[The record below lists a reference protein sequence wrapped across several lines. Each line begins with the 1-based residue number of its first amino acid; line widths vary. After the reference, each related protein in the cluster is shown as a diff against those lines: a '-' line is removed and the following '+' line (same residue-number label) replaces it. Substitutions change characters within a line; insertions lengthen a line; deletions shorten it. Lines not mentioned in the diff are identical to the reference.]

1 MSEASSLKQRREATV
16 RQHMDS
22 ENRLDF
28 EATMRTFE
36 HPRYELFG
44 GGEVFDGPDEVRE
57 YFKNSRA
64 VFPDQ
69 RNRLIAMHETD
80 DAMIVE
86 FDLMGTHKGAMRG
99 VAPTRKTF
107 TQRMIAMFVF
117 PPGGDHIICE
127 RVYFDSLNIQRQLG
141 VLAA

>member
-1 MSEASSLKQRREATV
+1 MSQASTLKQRREATV
-16 RQHMDS
+16 REHMDS

-44 GGEVFDGPDEVRE
+44 GGEVFDGPDEVRQ

-69 RNRLIAMHETD
+69 RNRLIALQQADDGGDRRVRFDGDPQRSDAWRGPDWKDLHPTD
-80 DAMIVE
+80 DRCFRLPA
-86 FDLMGTHKGAMRG
+86 GR
-99 VAPTRKTF
+99 
-107 TQRMIAMFVF
+107 
-117 PPGGDHIICE
+117 
-127 RVYFDSLNIQRQLG
+127 
-141 VLAA
+141 